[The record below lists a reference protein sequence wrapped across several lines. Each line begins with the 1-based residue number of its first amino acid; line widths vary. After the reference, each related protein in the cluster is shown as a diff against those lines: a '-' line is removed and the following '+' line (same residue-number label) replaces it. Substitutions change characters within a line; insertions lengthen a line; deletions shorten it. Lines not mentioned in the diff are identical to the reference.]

1 MSNAVS
7 NNNDNAN
14 ACSVNLDNI
23 DDLHEKICDNAVQK
37 TQLHDITLL
46 AGELK
51 RLLIRHDGVLAE
63 EGVHKEMQQLEEW
76 LESQRKGPVPANII
90 SGTGMS
96 WLIALRDKLKLSA
109 DEAIRLEGEGG
120 NPSTKEQ
127 AAKMDELLRTIRRMD
142 KIIDESNICTSH

>member
-1 MSNAVS
+1 MSNAIS
-7 NNNDNAN
+7 NNNHNYTN
-14 ACSVNLDNI
+14 TGNVDNI
-23 DDLHEKICDNAVQK
+23 NDIHEKICDNAIHK

-76 LESQRKGPVPANII
+76 LESQRKGPVPASII
-90 SGTGMS
+90 SISGMT
-96 WLIALRDKLKLSA
+96 WLTSLRDKLKLSA

-127 AAKMDELLRTIRRMD
+127 AEKMNDLLRTIRRMD
-142 KIIDESNICTSH
+142 KIIDDSNCKPH